1 MTENVIDRIRGTVE
15 TLAPAARRVAHFIAE
30 KPANTLAMSAAEL
43 GAAVDTSDATVIR
56 VVQSLGFSGLPELK
70 RALADCLSGRPG
82 NADDMRRTLSETGED
97 PANAVKAV
105 FDAHQ
110 EAFEKISS
118 AEIRRKVIKSIE
130 VLHEAHRIHV
140 FGIGPSSFLAQ
151 YVAFYL
157 QRIGRRAS
165 SVTSTGTGLA
175 DALLGMKHGDA
186 LLMMAYGRPYREAKA
201 TLAEANALKMPR
213 VLITDDPK
221 GPLARSAEVVIPAH
235 RGRSRRAALH
245 GATLVLLESIILGLT
260 ALEGTSAPA
269 SLDRL
274 NRLRFAITGA

>member
-1 MTENVIDRIRGTVE
+1 MALNVIDRIRGIVE
-15 TLAPAARRVAHFIAE
+15 TLPPAARRVAHYIVE
-30 KPANTLAMSAAEL
+30 NPANTLALSAAEL

-70 RALADCLSGRPG
+70 RALADCLSLRPG

-97 PANAVKAV
+97 PTNAVKAV

-110 EAFEKISS
+110 EAIDKLAS
-118 AEIRRKVIKSIE
+118 ADIRRKIIKSIE
-130 VLHEAHRIHV
+130 LLHEARRIHI

-151 YVAFYL
+151 YAAFYL

-165 SVTSTGTGLA
+165 PVVATGTSLA

-201 TLAEANALKMPR
+201 TLAEAGALKMPR
-213 VLITDDPK
+213 ILITDDPK
-221 GPLARSAEVVIPAH
+221 GTLARSAELVIPAH

-245 GATLVLLESIILGLT
+245 GATLVLLEAIVLGLT
-260 ALEGTSAPA
+260 AREGSSAPA